1 MALPTHGLLQRG
13 SDRWGGLCP
22 RLMSRH
28 TNSQQ
33 SSSSALCPSLGSGVL
48 FCVSGRQSLGLTL
61 IPPSRPHSNSLSLL
75 CLLCGLH
82 SISCGDA
89 RRPPSAESDTPQL
102 LLKPLGGGLPCA
114 AFSSD
119 CGGHWGPANTTLAEL
134 PTVSPHL
141 LRDPREPQHL
151 PSSQSLPRGL

>member
-1 MALPTHGLLQRG
+1 MPKADVEAQQLPAEQFFCPLPLPGQWCPLLCLWT
-13 SDRWGGLCP
+13 SKPWTDP
-22 RLMSRH
+22 D
-28 TNSQQ
+28 
-33 SSSSALCPSLGSGVL
+33 SSFP
-48 FCVSGRQSLGLTL
+48 
-61 IPPSRPHSNSLSLL
+61 PHSNSLSLL

-102 LLKPLGGGLPCA
+102 LLKPMGGGLPCT